1 MRKLSIFTSLIIL
14 ASSLTLAQ
22 AHAATPTAG
31 ASCSK
36 IGTTTDAKGMKL
48 TCVKSGK
55 KMVWSNGVAS
65 ASTKATKQN
74 PIPIKL
80 PAAVIG
86 EITFDNIIDHI
97 NDVPL
102 AAWTAVQKVENANTL
117 PSIPTTITVGPNT
130 TPNVPL
136 LGTFQKVMKFFSGFR
151 QPTTYYALVYNFKD
165 RDWALKTAATIPA
178 VVNNGGINGI
188 TGMPGMIAQCVSPER
203 CGDANSG
210 VVDPVGSG
218 LGRFGIDLKTM
229 LFEDGTY
236 KPVFKDGAIQGH
248 EYTHSVQA
256 SQFLGLPI
264 VGKPPTETQRK
275 NHVDNMPSGLYE
287 SAIPCWWAEGQAN
300 FIGNSAT
307 APTFEAYWSG
317 RKGAAKGWSIPEFT
331 DFSAA
336 SLQNFFETDMP
347 LACLP
352 PHPIYQMGYGLGW
365 LAIEAL
371 TAIAGPQS
379 TMALVTMMGRGQTYP
394 QAFESVYGISWAK
407 ASPILGKLAAME
419 YAATPDNK
427 PH

>member
-14 ASSLTLAQ
+14 ASSLTLVQ

-55 KMVWSNGVAS
+55 KMVWSNGLAS
-65 ASTKATKQN
+65 ASTKTTKQN

-80 PAAVIG
+80 PVAVIG

-117 PSIPTTITVGPNT
+117 IPVPTTVAIGPNT
-130 TPNVPL
+130 VPNVPDM
-136 LGTFQKVMKFFSGFR
+136 LGTFQKMMKFYSGFR
-151 QPTTYYALVYNFKD
+151 QPTTYYALVYNFQD
-165 RDWALKTAATIPA
+165 VAWALKTAATIPA

-188 TGMPGMIAQCVSPER
+188 TGMPGMIAQCSAPDK
-203 CGDANSG
+203 CGNGNSG
-210 VVDPVGSG
+210 VVDPAGSG
-218 LGRFGIDLKTM
+218 LGRFGIDPKTM
-229 LFEDGTY
+229 IGQDGTVR
-236 KPVFKDGAIQGH
+236 PVFKNGALQGH

-275 NHVDNMPSGLYE
+275 NNVDNMPSGLYE

-300 FIGNSAT
+300 FNGNAAT
-307 APTFEAYWSG
+307 APTYDEYWLS

-331 DFSAA
+331 DYSATA
-336 SLQNFFETDMP
+336 LQNFFETDMP

-419 YAATPDNK
+419 YAATPN
-427 PH
+427 H